1 MTEAGP
7 FWLGDGL
14 LDLGQQL
21 ADLVLA
27 LAELR
32 LQTPQ
37 EFVLLALRVQEIVV
51 GQLGVLLLELALQLV
66 LFAFEYQFVHLETPC
81 VRDRKENQIL
91 EWRRRHPSTSHQC
104 DNKQDHEHQEEK
116 PSDIGRY
123 SHDATEAEH
132 TGNDGHDQKQDGP
145 SKHEDTSSQKG
156 DDRIRSNEAGPESP
170 VWASHCSR
178 ERDRSLH
185 SKYGSWRRV
194 LLRTLRGTVL

>member
-81 VRDRKENQIL
+81 V
-91 EWRRRHPSTSHQC
+91 
-104 DNKQDHEHQEEK
+104 
-116 PSDIGRY
+116 
-123 SHDATEAEH
+123 
-132 TGNDGHDQKQDGP
+132 
-145 SKHEDTSSQKG
+145 
-156 DDRIRSNEAGPESP
+156 
-170 VWASHCSR
+170 
-178 ERDRSLH
+178 
-185 SKYGSWRRV
+185 
-194 LLRTLRGTVL
+194 